1 MKKFLF
7 VLMIFLLVPTI
18 VSCSGGESLSSQNTS
33 IDASSSEATN
43 ILNTTTSKTEDTTVE
58 ISGDGQ
64 NSSVNS
70 TIPASSEKA
79 VSNSS
84 KNSTSVIISS
94 SNVTSKNNYKQATDN
109 DNNVKIDA
117 NGIVSITVPKWFLLK
132 MEPDYDYKLTNEEAN
147 TYNFKSVTKNSDG
160 SATFKIGYN
169 DYHKFLLITKSS
181 VNAVV
186 NKYKHNI
193 WFFEVK
199 SDEGF
204 NNVKISTKYNSLED
218 FDEDFAI
225 YIAATGIQTTFYQYL
240 HYNYSVGTTITV
252 YNKDN
257 LLLATY
263 KFPDL
268 LK

>member
-1 MKKFLF
+1 MVFSLLF
-7 VLMIFLLVPTI
+7 TL
-18 VSCSGGESLSSQNTS
+18 VSCRENEAVSSQNTS
-33 IDASSSEATN
+33 IEVESLEKSDITN
-43 ILNTTTSKTEDTTVE
+43 IVTSKTEDKKEDTST
-58 ISGDGQ
+58 SGKEVL
-64 NSSVNS
+64 NSSKNS
-70 TIPASSEKA
+70 SSKKV

-94 SNVTSKNNYKQATDN
+94 SNVTSKNNYKQATDS
-109 DNNVKIDA
+109 DNNVTVDA

-193 WFFEVK
+193 WFSEIK
-199 SDEGF
+199 ADDGY
-204 NNVKISTKYNSLED
+204 NNIKISTKYNLLED
-218 FDEDFAI
+218 FDEDFSI

-257 LLLATY
+257 VLLATY

>member
-7 VLMIFLLVPTI
+7 ALMIFLLVPII
-18 VSCSGGESLSSQNTS
+18 VSCSGGEGLSSQTTS
-33 IDASSSEATN
+33 FDASSSEASD
-43 ILNTTTSKTEDTTVE
+43 ILNTTTSKIEDTTEE
-58 ISGDGQ
+58 ISSNIQ
-64 NSSVNS
+64 NNSSNNVNPS
-70 TIPASSEKA
+70 SSEKA

-84 KNSTSVIISS
+84 KNSTSVISASS
-94 SNVTSKNNYKQATDN
+94 ECSGKNNYKQATDN
-109 DNNVKIDA
+109 DNNVTVDA

-169 DYHKFLLITKSS
+169 DYYKFLLISKSS

-186 NKYKHNI
+186 SSYKHNV
-193 WFFEVK
+193 WFSEIK
-199 SDEGF
+199 ADEGF
-204 NNVKISTKYNSLED
+204 NNIKISTKYNSLED
-218 FDEDFAI
+218 FDENFAV
-225 YIAATGIQTTFYQYL
+225 YIAASGIQTTYYQYL

-257 LLLATY
+257 VVLATY

>member
-33 IDASSSEATN
+33 IDARSSEATN

-70 TIPASSEKA
+70 TIPASSEKV

-84 KNSTSVIISS
+84 KNSTSVISAS
-94 SNVTSKNNYKQATDN
+94 SNNIGKNNYKQATDS
-109 DNNVKIDA
+109 DNNVTVDA
-117 NGIVSITVPKWFLLK
+117 NGIVSITIPKWFLLK
-132 MEPDYDYKLTNEEAN
+132 MEPDYNYQLTAEEAN
-147 TYNFKSVTKNSDG
+147 TYNFKSVTKNFDG

-169 DYHKFLLITKSS
+169 DYYKFLLISKSS

-186 NKYKHNI
+186 SSYKHNV
-193 WFFEVK
+193 WFSEIK
-199 SDEGF
+199 ADEGF
-204 NNVKISTKYNSLED
+204 NNIKISTKYNSLED
-218 FDEDFAI
+218 FDENFAV
-225 YIAATGIQTTFYQYL
+225 YIAESGIQTTYYQYL

-257 LLLATY
+257 VLLATY
-263 KFPDL
+263 EFPDL